1 MTGVESRAA
10 IVGAMRELERT
21 GLNQGTSGNI
31 SLRDG
36 QTMLITP
43 SGVPTQDL
51 RPELIATVRLSDR
64 SGDFTGPSP
73 PSSEWRFH
81 FDILRARPDVNA
93 VVHMHSPYATTLSV
107 LRRDIPAVHYMIAVF
122 GCSKIRCTDYAPFG
136 TDKLSELAIRGLG
149 SSDAV
154 LLGNHGAIVTGA
166 DLAKA
171 MWRAV
176 ELESL
181 AKVFY
186 LAQDAGEP
194 VVLPDEEIAATIERF
209 RNYGLNKSRES

>member
-1 MTGVESRAA
+1 MTGFESRAA
-10 IVGAMRELERT
+10 IVAAMRELERT

-36 QTMLITP
+36 EAMLITP
-43 SGVPTQDL
+43 SGVPAQDL
-51 RPELIATVRLSDR
+51 QPEIIARMSLSDR
-64 SGDFTGPSP
+64 SGAFTGPSP

-81 FDILRARPDVNA
+81 FAILRARPDVNA
-93 VVHMHSPYATTLSV
+93 VVHMHSTYATTLSV

-122 GCSKIRCTDYAPFG
+122 GCSKIRCTEYAPFG
-136 TDKLSELAIRGLG
+136 TDRLSELAIEGLG
-149 SSDAV
+149 SNDGV

-181 AKVFY
+181 AKVYY
-186 LAQDAGEP
+186 LAQNAGEP
-194 VVLPDEEIAATIERF
+194 VVLPEKEIEVTVERF
-209 RNYGLNKSRES
+209 KTYGLNKRDS